1 MNLCEWAFP
10 PHLPTPVSSSAT
22 PSLSIS
28 SLGCPFSFQPQVYL
42 LGARHYS
49 PDTLGIQSWNYRQ
62 GPCPLGAHLL
72 RDEDTSQVI
81 TLINTQYG
89 AVTTECLGTCCR
101 RAVGDLHKQ
110 NNNSIRPYWYV
121 WRINLLYLRSE
132 PTKQVVS
139 LSLSPSG
146 EIYIH
151 WEVNLPE
158 LTLPVPAMLL
168 LLAEQQTCLQPGEFQ
183 SVPQSPENKTGG
195 TRLKPSR
202 WDLV

>member
-28 SLGCPFSFQPQVYL
+28 SLGCPFSFHPQVYL
-42 LGARHYS
+42 LGATHYS

-62 GPCPLGAHLL
+62 GPLGAHLL
-72 RDEDTSQVI
+72 LRDADTSQVI
-81 TLINTQYG
+81 TLISTRYG

-101 RAVGDLHKQ
+101 LAVCDLRKQ
-110 NNNSIRPYWYV
+110 NSNSIRPYWYV
-121 WRINLLYLRSE
+121 SHINLLYLHSE

-146 EIYIH
+146 EIYSH
-151 WEVNLPE
+151 WEVSLPE
-158 LTLPVPAMLL
+158 LTLPVRAMLL
-168 LLAEQQTCLQPGEFQ
+168 LLVEQQTCLQPGEFQ
-183 SVPQSPENKTGG
+183 NVPQSPENKTGG